1 MSKLNNVEITGLENP
16 EQALIDILIDETKPC
31 VDMLQLELNLD
42 HPDQELQ
49 QLLIDLHKNCHP
61 MIHLE

>member
-1 MSKLNNVEITGLENP
+1 
-16 EQALIDILIDETKPC
+16 
-31 VDMLQLELNLD
+31 MLQLELNLD